1 LSPPATDGETVQ
13 GPNRDFTEVAR
24 KVLLTMSRQQIPL
37 TPDNYQVWF
46 AYVIGCRPELT
57 KEIDELI
64 AEGAK
69 LVTKVEDII
78 SEFPDLAALT
88 SPSARGTP
96 KEAVTLSA
104 EERRVYDLI
113 GLEPLHIDDIIS
125 QVGLSP
131 TRAAQILLTL
141 QMQGLIE
148 QVEGRRYIRS
158 P

>member
-1 LSPPATDGETVQ
+1 MGWGISEVFAVPGNATSTASAGT
-13 GPNRDFTEVAR
+13 NA
-24 KVLLTMSRQQIPL
+24 
-37 TPDNYQVWF
+37 
-46 AYVIGCRPELT
+46 
-57 KEIDELI
+57 LI